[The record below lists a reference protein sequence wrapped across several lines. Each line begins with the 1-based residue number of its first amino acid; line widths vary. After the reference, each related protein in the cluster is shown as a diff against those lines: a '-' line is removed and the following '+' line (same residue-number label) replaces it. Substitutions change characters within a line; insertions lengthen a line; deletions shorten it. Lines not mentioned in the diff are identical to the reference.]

1 MKNGHNTPIIADSS
15 ALVSLSSITDNNH
28 QIANRQSLQIEKTDR
43 QVIVP
48 GEIFSETLNVLG
60 KKVSKEIAIRTG
72 SKIIKTKMFIIAET
86 TLEVRIEALEKFQ
99 KQPKSVS
106 FTDCIVMAFADEYET
121 REIFGFDDA
130 FRKNGYIRFGIDKS
144 EVKSSK

>member
-1 MKNGHNTPIIADSS
+1 
-15 ALVSLSSITDNNH
+15 
-28 QIANRQSLQIEKTDR
+28 
-43 QVIVP
+43 
-48 GEIFSETLNVLG
+48 
-60 KKVSKEIAIRTG
+60 
-72 SKIIKTKMFIIAET
+72 MFIIAET